1 MTISFLL
8 WNSVIKSEE
17 EKDTKKKLCEILSNY
32 GAKGAKVENS
42 SSYKSDKGTIFTFE
56 IENIDDEKTICN
68 NIANQQITYNPSLT
82 NFKLRPQF
90 YHEIQINSTSEFIVY
105 KSENEKEQEQEFKRE
120 CEKII
125 CEQNVV
131 KKVRI
136 RDHGVTFV
144 ELYKKEHAELLIN
157 YINDMARSKSNSKLN
172 ASFTKNRATTQNLY
186 DFYQKSDYDSVTKNL
201 RIFITEICK
210 LLK

>member
-82 NFKLRPQF
+82 NFI
-90 YHEIQINSTSEFIVY
+90 HCS
-105 KSENEKEQEQEFKRE
+105 
-120 CEKII
+120 
-125 CEQNVV
+125 
-131 KKVRI
+131 
-136 RDHGVTFV
+136 
-144 ELYKKEHAELLIN
+144 A
-157 YINDMARSKSNSKLN
+157 M
-172 ASFTKNRATTQNLY
+172 
-186 DFYQKSDYDSVTKNL
+186 
-201 RIFITEICK
+201 
-210 LLK
+210 